1 MTILSKKKDRSTPKD
16 RTREGGAGP
25 EDVHHGVVQNEHNPG
40 GIALPNSPYQVR
52 GASGFAVDL
61 HGVQTDHG
69 SGSLVLA
76 GNSYEANVDRREDKH
91 FEDGSGPSH
100 GKRHRQRVSPHR
112 CIRSTRAK
120 RERERDR
127 GRERERERDRERQ
140 ATPPAASCNGPQGT
154 DNNVNGRMSI
164 VGNASNLEHELAN
177 GYNSGDEYMGRS
189 ENNLTLAEW
198 QERDRWFEKRIRK
211 KGLVIKKM
219 AEDGAC
225 LFRAVAD
232 QVYGDQEM
240 HGIVRKHCMDYIA
253 SNQEF
258 FSHFVAEDFS
268 TYVDRKRQE
277 YVHGNHIEMQAMSEM
292 YNRSIQLYCYS
303 TEPINIFHTM
313 VESDNEPIRLSYQR
327 GSHYNS
333 IVDPYKATIGVG
345 LGLPSYNPGAA
356 DRALISDAV
365 RQSEE
370 LHIEQTML
378 EDKIKATDWEATN
391 EAIEEQ
397 VARESYLQWLRDN
410 EMRKARSA
418 SSSSTSTV
426 TSAQHNHS
434 HFHSH
439 GGRGQQRSHTSSPT
453 TTQTSQDN
461 LRNSPKISDA
471 IRYSKRSPQHQSP
484 QGSHPIDCD
493 LKTMQQEPVPG
504 SSKEA
509 HASPDISLF
518 NRLPPEVF
526 GLTDWEDSHILSQV
540 LATSQQE
547 YLDSLKQSRVT
558 TSAGSDNA
566 NKIESNSSINN
577 S

>member
-1 MTILSKKKDRSTPKD
+1 MTILSKKKTNASKD
-16 RTREGGAGP
+16 RTREPGAGT
-25 EDVHHGVVQNEHNPG
+25 EVDVHHSVVQNEHNSG
-40 GIALPNSPYQVR
+40 NIALPNSPYQ
-52 GASGFAVDL
+52 AS
-61 HGVQTDHG
+61 
-69 SGSLVLA
+69 
-76 GNSYEANVDRREDKH
+76 VDRREEKH
-91 FEDGSGPSH
+91 FEESGPSH

-112 CIRSTRAK
+112 SSRAK

-127 GRERERERDRERQ
+127 GRERERERERERQ
-140 ATPPAASCNGPQGT
+140 ATPPAASCSGIQGT
-154 DNNVNGRMSI
+154 DTSVNGRVSI

-177 GYNSGDEYMGRS
+177 GYNSGDEYTGRTG
-189 ENNLTLAEW
+189 NNLTLAEW
-198 QERDRWFEKRIRK
+198 QERDRWFEKHMRK
-211 KGLVIKKM
+211 KGFIVKKM
-219 AEDGAC
+219 DEDGAC

-240 HGIVRKHCMDYIA
+240 HGVVRKHCMDYIA
-253 SNQEF
+253 SNKEF
-258 FSHFVAEDFS
+258 FRNFVAAEDFS
-268 TYVDRKRQE
+268 NYVNRKRLE
-277 YVHGNHIEMQAMSEM
+277 YVHGNHIEMHAMSEM

-303 TEPINIFHTM
+303 TEPIDIFHTT
-313 VESDNEPIRLSYQR
+313 VKSDNEPIRLSYQR
-327 GSHYNS
+327 DSHYNS

-345 LGLPSYNPGAA
+345 LGLPAYNPGAA

-365 RQSEE
+365 RQNSGRVDFRRV
-370 LHIEQTML
+370 LTSRFQRQTML

-461 LRNSPKISDA
+461 LRNSPKVSDA
-471 IRYSKRSPQHQSP
+471 VRYSKRSPQHQSAT
-484 QGSHPIDCD
+484 QGSHLPPDFEV
-493 LKTMQQEPVPG
+493 KATPQEPVPG

-509 HASPDISLF
+509 HASPDIPLF

-526 GLTDWEDSHILSQV
+526 GLTDWEDSDILSQV

-547 YLDSLKQSRVT
+547 YLDSLKQSRVSA
-558 TSAGSDNA
+558 SAGSDSPNT
-566 NKIESNSSINN
+566 IESNNSSSNN

>member
-1 MTILSKKKDRSTPKD
+1 MTILSKKKTNASKD
-16 RTREGGAGP
+16 RREGSNNS
-25 EDVHHGVVQNEHNPG
+25 EVDVHGVQNEHNSAS
-40 GIALPNSPYQVR
+40 IALPNTPYQVR
-52 GASGFAVDL
+52 GANGFAVDL
-61 HGVQTDHG
+61 HAVQGDHG
-69 SGSLVLA
+69 SGPIVLTS
-76 GNSYEANVDRREDKH
+76 GSYEATVDRREEKH
-91 FEDGSGPSH
+91 FEDSSGPSH
-100 GKRHRQRVSPHR
+100 GKRHRQRASPHS
-112 CIRSTRAK
+112 CIGRSSRSK

-140 ATPPAASCNGPQGT
+140 ATPPAASCSGLQGSS
-154 DNNVNGRMSI
+154 DGAVISNNRMSI
-164 VGNASNLEHELAN
+164 VGSASNLDELAN
-177 GYNSGDEYMGRS
+177 GYNSGDEYTGRTG
-189 ENNLTLAEW
+189 NNLTLAEW
-198 QERDRWFEKRIRK
+198 QERDKWFEKRMRK
-211 KGLVIKKM
+211 MGYIVKKM
-219 AEDGAC
+219 GEDGAC

-258 FSHFVAEDFS
+258 FSHFVAEDFT

-292 YNRSIQLYCYS
+292 YNRSIQLFCYS

-313 VESDNEPIRLSYQR
+313 VKSDNEPIRLSYQR

-345 LGLPSYNPGAA
+345 LGLPSFNPGSA
-356 DRALISDAV
+356 DRELISDAV

-426 TSAQHNHS
+426 TSAQHSHA

-439 GGRGQQRSHTSSPT
+439 GNRGQQRSHTSSPT
-453 TTQTSQDN
+453 TTQTSQDTM
-461 LRNSPKISDA
+461 RNSPKVPDTVW
-471 IRYSKRSPQHQSP
+471 YKRSPQHQSP
-484 QGSHPIDCD
+484 QGSNIAHLPPSDFETKI
-493 LKTMQQEPVPG
+493 MPQEPIPG

-509 HASPDISLF
+509 HTSPDISLF

-526 GLTDWEDSHILSQV
+526 GLTDWEDSDVLSQV

-547 YLDSLKQSRVT
+547 YLDTLKQSR
-558 TSAGSDNA
+558 TSAND
-566 NKIESNSSINN
+566 IIPESNN